1 MKKAILGF
9 VALGGMLLATSCAN
23 DADLNGD
30 YGKAT
35 KVTISVN
42 VDDVVGT
49 RAIGDGTQAT
59 KLLYQVYD
67 SDGTTPVGEQGTA
80 TVSNYSAT
88 VELNLVSGNSY
99 KVAFWAQ
106 NPACTAFNTTDLTNV
121 TIDYTGV
128 TNNYEGLDAFFACAD
143 ITVTTG
149 MPNQSVTLNRPFAQ
163 VNVGVNSDNFA
174 ALGID
179 ASSLTVTGYY
189 NSINLVTGEVGALQQ
204 GNLVLGS
211 AAIPGETFGV
221 DADNYSYLST
231 AYLLVPT
238 SKANYNMDFAFTG
251 TKSYTL
257 TYPNVPLQRNYRTN
271 ILTDQEMEP
280 VNFTITVDPNFT
292 NPDLLENG
300 ELVPGE
306 AAPEEVGV
314 SDVTVNNVDGTMQFS
329 ANITGDVKSAAF
341 VCTPATRAEAE
352 VIEVTATIGN
362 GTITASKPAS
372 EFAEGVS
379 YSVTV
384 KLNGN
389 VVPATGEPAKP
400 ITPNEGNTGGGDD
413 QGESGEPYT
422 YTLTP
427 ANGSNSDYSK
437 SCSITVNDIAWTLE
451 GNAQM
456 QPWRLGGKSL
466 STSTPRTLYSTT
478 PMPANITEFSFTV
491 GDITITLDSTEVIV
505 AQDANF
511 EQVLYKENPSVE
523 KNGTYTIKNTSGT
536 PWTNCYYK
544 FIFNVTNSQ
553 TSNKYVQFSSATFTG
568 TALTK

>member
-67 SDGTTPVGEQGTA
+67 SDGTTPVGEQGNA

-88 VELNLVSGNSY
+88 VELSLVSGNSY

-143 ITVTTG
+143 LTVTTG
-149 MPNQSVTLNRPFAQ
+149 MPDQSVTLNRPFAQ

-211 AAIPGETFGV
+211 AAVPGETFGV

-251 TKSYTL
+251 TKNYTL
-257 TYPNVPLQRNYRTN
+257 NYPNVPLQRNYRTN
-271 ILTDQEMEP
+271 ILTDQDMEP

-329 ANITGDVKSAAF
+329 ANITGDVTSAAF

-379 YSVTV
+379 YAVTV

-389 VVPATGEPAKP
+389 VVPATGEPAAP
-400 ITPNEGNTGGGDD
+400 ITPNEGNVGGGDD
-413 QGESGEPYT
+413 QGETVT
-422 YTLTP
+422 YT
-427 ANGSNSDYSK
+427 ASWDKYGKNGSNSSYDNSGDMEMDGV
-437 SCSITVNDIAWTLE
+437 TWTLQ
-451 GNAQM
+451 GNSQIN
-456 QPWRLGGKSL
+456 PWRLGGKNLTGVDRSFF
-466 STSTPRTLYSTT
+466 
-478 PMPANITEFSFTV
+478 NITPILGNIKTIQIQNGTATATVNSIKVVVSSDSEFSSTLFNQTYDYTSD
-491 GDITITLDSTEVIV
+491 GTITV
-505 AQDANF
+505 
-511 EQVLYKENPSVE
+511 ENTTGQAWNDCYV
-523 KNGTYTIKNTSGT
+523 KITYNV
-536 PWTNCYYK
+536 NCGG
-544 FIFNVTNSQ
+544 
-553 TSNKYVQFSSATFTG
+553 SNQYVQLKSVVV
-568 TALTK
+568 TAVK

>member
-9 VALGGMLLATSCAN
+9 VALGVMLLATSCAN

-59 KLLYQVYD
+59 KLLYQVYE
-67 SDGTTPVGEQGTA
+67 SDGTTPVGTQGDA
-80 TVSNYSAT
+80 TVSGLTAT

-99 KVAFWAQ
+99 RVAFWAQ
-106 NPACTAFNTTDLTNV
+106 NPACTAFNTADLTNV

-128 TNNYEGLDAFFACAD
+128 TNNYEALDAFFACAD

-149 MPNQSVTLNRPFAQ
+149 MPTQSVTLNRPFAQ
-163 VNVGVNSDNFA
+163 VNVGVNSDNFE

-189 NSINLVTGEVGALQQ
+189 NSINLVTGIVGAPQS

-211 AAIPGETFGV
+211 AAVPGETFEVNG
-221 DADNYSYLST
+221 DNYNYLST

-238 SKANYNMDFAFTG
+238 DKANYNMDFAFTG
-251 TKSYTL
+251 TKNYTL
-257 TYPNVPLQRNYRTN
+257 TYPGVPLQRNYRTN

-280 VNFTITVDPNFT
+280 VNFTVTVDPNFT

-329 ANITGDVKSAAF
+329 ANITGDVTSAAF
-341 VCTPATRAEAE
+341 VCTPATRAEAG

-379 YSVTV
+379 YAVTV

-389 VVPATGEPAKP
+389 VVPATGTPAET
-400 ITPNEGNTGGGDD
+400 ITPNEGNAGGGDEP
-413 QGESGEPYT
+413 GEETDPFLSQDIFVVSADNTNDKVYTIGSTTVNGENASGFKLASSSAAGT
-422 YTLTP
+422 FVSGAVNISGDATLTLYGVSWNNKN
-427 ANGSNSDYSK
+427 ANLVVSVEGGGQVNGQS
-437 SCSITVNDIAWTLE
+437 TVALPMNTGA
-451 GNAQM
+451 NN
-456 QPWRLGGKSL
+456 
-466 STSTPRTLYSTT
+466 TPPY
-478 PMPANITEFSFTV
+478 
-491 GDITITLDSTEVIV
+491 TITLSNP
-505 AQDANF
+505 QDAQFTFN
-511 EQVLYKENPSVE
+511 LTGLTPSS
-523 KNGTYTIKNTSGT
+523 KIKFTTTKGSSNGDFRAVVFGVKL
-536 PWTNCYYK
+536 K
-544 FIFNVTNSQ
+544 
-553 TSNKYVQFSSATFTG
+553 
-568 TALTK
+568 